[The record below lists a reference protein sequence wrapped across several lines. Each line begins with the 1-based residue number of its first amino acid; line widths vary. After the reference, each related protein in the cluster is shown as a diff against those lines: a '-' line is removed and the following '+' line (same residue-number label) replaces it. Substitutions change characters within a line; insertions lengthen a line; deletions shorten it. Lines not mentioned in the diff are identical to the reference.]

1 MKQVNYLNQIQH
13 INFARMKKG
22 ILFFSLVLLFACKTE
37 TSSVLLQAPDFREK
51 IVKEHVQVLDVR
63 TPEEYN
69 EGHLKDAVNI
79 NINSSSFD
87 EETKALYSD
96 LPIYVYCLRGS
107 RSSKASDR
115 LKKLGFQEIYELD
128 NGYDAWLDKGF
139 ETYKTLPKKLFAN
152 DTIPFMEAIKGD
164 KLVLVDFNAT
174 WCGPCKILQPTID
187 KIHDERTDDVIVY
200 SIDVDQNPDLAR
212 IYEANSIPLL
222 LMFKNSEIVHRSLGV
237 IGEKE
242 LNALIDKNK

>member
-1 MKQVNYLNQIQH
+1 
-13 INFARMKKG
+13 MKKG
-22 ILFFSLVLLFACKTE
+22 FLVFSLLLLFACKTE
-37 TSSVLLQAPDFREK
+37 TSSVLLQAPEFREK
-51 IVKEHVQVLDVR
+51 IVTEHVQVLDVR
-63 TPEEYN
+63 TPEEYS
-69 EGHLKDAVNI
+69 EGHLKDAINI

-87 EETKALYSD
+87 DETKALYKD
-96 LPIYVYCLRGS
+96 LPVYVYCLRGS

-139 ETYKTLPKKLFAN
+139 ETYKTTPKKLYAN
-152 DTIPFMEAIKGD
+152 DTIPFAQAIQGN

-187 KIHDERTDDVIVY
+187 KIHDERTEDVIVY
-200 SIDVDQNPDLAR
+200 SIDVDQYPDLANK
-212 IYEANSIPLL
+212 YKATQIPLL

-237 IGEKE
+237 IGEQE
-242 LNALIDKNK
+242 LNELIDKNK